1 MEENKIYYRCL
12 LLFYFR
18 KGKKAAYAHRKLT
31 DVYGEDAISERACQK
46 WFSRFRDG
54 DTTLEDEER
63 SGRPSVADDEQIL
76 ALISS
81 NTKYTT
87 REISDQLNISYSSV
101 VRHLHQLGYVNRDA
115 VWVLN
120 ELTEKKAKTNTTR
133 KRKNSER

>member
-1 MEENKIYYRCL
+1 MEENKLFFRCL

-18 KGKKAAYAHRKLT
+18 KGKKAAYAHRKIA
-31 DVYGEDAISERACQK
+31 DVYGEEAISERVCQK

-54 DTTLEDEER
+54 DTTLKDEDR

-81 NTKYTT
+81 NTQYTT
-87 REISDQLNISYSSV
+87 SEISDELNISKSSV
-101 VRHLHQLGYVNRDA
+101 VRHLHQLGYVNRDSI
-115 VWVLN
+115 WVLN
-120 ELTEKKAKTNTTR
+120 ELTETR